1 MRLKTF
7 ISGLFLC
14 FSLASSAFA
23 ADALTLDQCIAK
35 AIENH
40 PDLRAA
46 ESKIESKKAAVSSAQ
61 SSGNPQ
67 LNANVNYTRS
77 DGSTQESSSGSYGS
91 GVTLEQS
98 VYDWGKRNLQVKGA
112 KIDVQ
117 AASSDYMQ
125 AKDQVIYDV
134 RNAYYGLNRAE
145 REYRVAK
152 TRYDNYEK
160 RLVWGKSYYEV
171 GTKAKIEVT
180 KATSDLASSKLALVK
195 AESSAARY
203 KAQLASAMGDPL
215 LKIDKVSD
223 VLDYKEWNIT
233 FDEAAEKAAANRP
246 ELAAK
251 AKRVEYAKTNL
262 ELAKKGLAPNI
273 AASAGYSVSGTSPFE
288 DDGWNA
294 KLSFNV
300 PLSDGGLTKSKT
312 AAAKSDLDAASAEF
326 KSLGNSVILEV
337 RKAWETL
344 REAKESLAAS
354 SEAER
359 HQKETLDLAQ
369 GRYKAGVGSS
379 LEISDAIESYSS
391 AQANTV
397 LALYE
402 CSNARLALEK
412 AMGGLTQ

>member
-1 MRLKTF
+1 MKFKTF
-7 ISGLFLC
+7 AAGLLLC
-14 FSLASSAFA
+14 LALSSSAYA
-23 ADALTLDQCIAK
+23 ADTLTLEECIAK
-35 AIENH
+35 ALANH
-40 PDLRAA
+40 PDLQAA
-46 ESKIESKKAAVSSAQ
+46 AGKIESKKAAVGAAQ

-67 LNANVNYTRS
+67 IGANVNYTRS
-77 DGSTQESSSGSYGS
+77 DGSHQESSSGSYGS
-91 GVTLEQS
+91 GITLEQS
-98 VYDWGKRNLQVKGA
+98 VYDWGKRSLQVKGA
-112 KIDVQ
+112 KLDVQ

-125 AKDQVIYDV
+125 TTDQVIYDV

-145 REYRVAK
+145 REYKVAK
-152 TRYDNYEK
+152 TRYENYEK
-160 RLVWGKSYYEV
+160 RLVWAKSYYEV

-195 AESSAARY
+195 AESSAAQY

-215 LKIDKVSD
+215 LQIESVTDAI
-223 VLDYKEWNIT
+223 DYKEWNIT
-233 FDEAAEKAAANRP
+233 FEEAAEKAAANRP

-262 ELAKKGLAPNI
+262 ALAQKGLAPNI
-273 AASAGYSVSGTSPFE
+273 TASTGYNVSGSSLFE

-294 KLSFNV
+294 KLSFSV

-312 AAAKSDLDAASAEF
+312 DAAKSDLETASAEYR
-326 KSLGNSVILEV
+326 SLGNSVTLEV
-337 RKAWETL
+337 RKAWEAL

-354 SEAER
+354 NEAER

-379 LEISDAIESYSS
+379 LEISDAIESYSA

>member
-1 MRLKTF
+1 MKFKTF
-7 ISGLFLC
+7 AAGLLLC
-14 FSLASSAFA
+14 LTLSSSAYA
-23 ADALTLDQCIAK
+23 ADTLTLEECIAK
-35 AIENH
+35 ALANH
-40 PDLRAA
+40 PDLQAA
-46 ESKIESKKAAVSSAQ
+46 AGKIESKKAAVGAAQ

-67 LNANVNYTRS
+67 IGANVNYTRS
-77 DGSTQESSSGSYGS
+77 DGSHQESSSGSYGS
-91 GVTLEQS
+91 GITLEQS
-98 VYDWGKRNLQVKGA
+98 VYDWGKRSLQVKCA
-112 KIDVQ
+112 KLDVQ

-125 AKDQVIYDV
+125 TTDQVIYDV

-145 REYRVAK
+145 REYKVAK
-152 TRYDNYEK
+152 TRYENYEK
-160 RLVWGKSYYEV
+160 RLVWAKSYYEV

-195 AESSAARY
+195 AESSAAQY

-215 LKIDKVSD
+215 LQIESVTDAI
-223 VLDYKEWNIT
+223 DYKEWNIT
-233 FDEAAEKAAANRP
+233 FEEAAEKAAANRP

-262 ELAKKGLAPNI
+262 ALAQKGLAPNI
-273 AASAGYSVSGTSPFE
+273 TASTGYNVSGSSLFE

-294 KLSFNV
+294 KLSFSV

-312 AAAKSDLDAASAEF
+312 DAAKSDLETASAEYR
-326 KSLGNSVILEV
+326 SLGNSVTLEV
-337 RKAWETL
+337 RKAWEAL

-354 SEAER
+354 NEAER

-379 LEISDAIESYSS
+379 LEISDAIESYSA

>member
-1 MRLKTF
+1 MW
-7 ISGLFLC
+7 
-14 FSLASSAFA
+14 A
-23 ADALTLDQCIAK
+23 
-35 AIENH
+35 
-40 PDLRAA
+40 
-46 ESKIESKKAAVSSAQ
+46 
-61 SSGNPQ
+61 
-67 LNANVNYTRS
+67 
-77 DGSTQESSSGSYGS
+77 
-91 GVTLEQS
+91 
-98 VYDWGKRNLQVKGA
+98 
-112 KIDVQ
+112 
-117 AASSDYMQ
+117 
-125 AKDQVIYDV
+125 
-134 RNAYYGLNRAE
+134 
-145 REYRVAK
+145 
-152 TRYDNYEK
+152 
-160 RLVWGKSYYEV
+160 KSYYEV

-402 CSNARLALEK
+402 CSSARLALEK
-412 AMGGLTQ
+412 AMGGLKQ